1 MLLRQ
6 ILLVAAVA
14 YGAAFP
20 ALAADAGDSPEL
32 RAAAADRYMRV
43 ADLHKML
50 NDVAESIAK
59 TLPEERRE
67 LYKSTLLKHLRI
79 AALSDAMR
87 AAMVRTFTARE
98 LDALA
103 NFYGSPE
110 GQSALAKFGQYMA
123 ALMPTMNE
131 EMSRASKEALEELK
145 QKDTSPSPGT

>member
-1 MLLRQ
+1 
-6 ILLVAAVA
+6 
-14 YGAAFP
+14 
-20 ALAADAGDSPEL
+20 
-32 RAAAADRYMRV
+32 
-43 ADLHKML
+43 
-50 NDVAESIAK
+50 
-59 TLPEERRE
+59 
-67 LYKSTLLKHLRI
+67 
-79 AALSDAMR
+79 
-87 AAMVRTFTARE
+87 MVRTFTARE